1 MHMHRRSEKEQG
13 NFNTLKKDVKIFL
26 QFPVDVPLPHGTGIH
41 TPHLPIMCL
50 SELGFALVLK
60 GRMWYKLKCHFG
72 FA

>member
-1 MHMHRRSEKEQG
+1 MHRRSEKGQG

-50 SELGFALVLK
+50 SELGFALVLN

>member
-1 MHMHRRSEKEQG
+1 
-13 NFNTLKKDVKIFL
+13 
-26 QFPVDVPLPHGTGIH
+26 LPHGTGIH

-50 SELGFALVLK
+50 SELGFALVLN